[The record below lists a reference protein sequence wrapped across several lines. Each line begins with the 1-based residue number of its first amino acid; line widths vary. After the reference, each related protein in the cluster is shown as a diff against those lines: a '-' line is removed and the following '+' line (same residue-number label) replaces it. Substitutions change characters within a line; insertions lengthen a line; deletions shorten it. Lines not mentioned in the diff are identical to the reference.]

1 MRRPA
6 LWIVLVLSAL
16 VVIGVWVQVYLIAS
30 YFFGA
35 DALSAHEDVG
45 GIVHL
50 IEVLVFLV
58 GIAAWWKNWVM
69 VGTGFALAVV
79 GTLQL
84 SFTEGE
90 DWVGGLHGL
99 FALIILT
106 LAVHIA
112 VKAWRDLQTGTGVAA
127 TA

>member
-6 LWIVLVLSAL
+6 LWAVLVLSAI

-50 IEVLVFLV
+50 IEVLIFLV
-58 GIAAWWKNWVM
+58 GIAAWWKNWPM
-69 VGTGFALAVV
+69 VATGFALAVI

-84 SFTEGE
+84 SFTEGD

-99 FALIILT
+99 LALIVLT
-106 LAVHIA
+106 IAVHLAIR
-112 VKAWRDLQTGTGVAA
+112 AWRDLQAGVA

>member
-6 LWIVLVLSAL
+6 LWAVLVLSAV

-35 DALSAHEDVG
+35 DALDAHKNVG
-45 GIVHL
+45 GIVHI

-69 VGTGFALAVV
+69 VGTGFALAVI

-84 SFTEGE
+84 SFADGD

-99 FALIILT
+99 FALIVLT
-106 LAVHIA
+106 IAVHLA
-112 VKAWRDLQTGTGVAA
+112 LRAWRDLQAGVA